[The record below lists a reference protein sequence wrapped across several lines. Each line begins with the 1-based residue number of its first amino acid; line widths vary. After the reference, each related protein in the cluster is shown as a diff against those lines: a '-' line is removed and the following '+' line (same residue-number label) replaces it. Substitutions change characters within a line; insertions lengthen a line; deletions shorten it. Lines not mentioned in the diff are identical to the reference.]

1 MPRSSLSIRTRQ
13 RGKSLAQRLRAAREK
28 MGLTQAQLAQHAKIS
43 IDTLRS
49 IEHARILVPGIFVI
63 YDLSKALEVNL
74 TDWLKE
80 EQ

>member
-1 MPRSSLSIRTRQ
+1 
-13 RGKSLAQRLRAAREK
+13 

-49 IEHARILVPGIFVI
+49 IERARILVPGIFVI
-63 YDLSKALEVNL
+63 YDLSKALKVNL